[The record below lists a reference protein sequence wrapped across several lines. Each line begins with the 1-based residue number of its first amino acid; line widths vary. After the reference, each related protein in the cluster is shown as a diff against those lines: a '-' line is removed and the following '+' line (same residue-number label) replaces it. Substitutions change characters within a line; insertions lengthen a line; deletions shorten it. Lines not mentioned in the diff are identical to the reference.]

1 MMNKY
6 ILNFEQIKKEDVNA
20 AGGKG
25 ANLGEM
31 TGASIPVPKGYVVL
45 SSAYDAFMDYN
56 KIDVNQIDSAKG
68 IREAIINGN
77 IPAEIKDEIVKSYRE
92 LSSESNRVAVRSS
105 ATAEDLADASFAGQ
119 QETYLNV
126 VGEEEL
132 LEKIKEC
139 FASLW
144 GERAV
149 SYRKQ
154 SGYDKQK
161 VALAV
166 VVQSMVESE
175 SSGVM
180 FTKDPAGDVNNLHI
194 NASYGLGEAVVSG
207 IVSPDEYIVDRE
219 GNIVKKFLG
228 SKEIEIIYSKENGLA
243 SGKDPYVSHGTVK
256 VDVDEKRRSSFVLDD
271 DMIKAL
277 VLEGLKIEN
286 HYGKPMD
293 IEWAIREG
301 KIYILQARCITT
313 LSKETKTFTEE
324 DFANYPKV
332 RPAKGS
338 MRENVLFNLEKTPTP
353 YYPLDHDFGGFIGM
367 QKEVLFNEIGILF
380 GDSMYPIDDDG
391 VSMQSSNKV
400 KITKNVFQIPKYL
413 KMLKDSSENIKLADK
428 SLKECN
434 ELFDKEKNAKKESV
448 EEIGHSLKRM
458 HDLIGKTAYDRFL
471 YALFPNF
478 LVSGKVTKILKKTDS
493 NLNSYDILE
502 GLEYVTADI
511 NREMASLSKKIRQ
524 DTNKCNYVL
533 NHSYIEICE
542 EYPDL
547 NDAFDAFLARFGSK
561 SDFNCYCFISKTWR
575 EDPDRF
581 INTLRPML
589 KSDEDKVPG
598 LEEGLRKYGTIMDKV
613 KSTVS
618 DKKYLKF
625 EENVNALRHYH
636 YVREASQYLWES
648 EFEFCRK
655 LLMDLSG
662 LLNVSYNDLLF
673 LFDKE
678 LYEVCQNGELGNYSE
693 IIERRKNKRAF
704 AEAYWNKC
712 MEDALATEDG
722 SINGIG
728 ASVGQASGK
737 VCIIKSPEEF
747 GKLSQGDILVCTY
760 TDPEWTPLF
769 TLAAGVVVDT
779 GGTLSHAAIVARE
792 YNIPAVLATGDATKK
807 LKDGDNVLVDG
818 SSGKVMII

>member
-1 MMNKY
+1 MSKY
-6 ILNFEQIKKEDVNA
+6 ILFFDQIKKEDVST

-31 TGASIPVPKGYVVL
+31 TGASIPVPAGFVIL
-45 SSAYDAFMDYN
+45 SSAYDAFMEYN
-56 KIDVNQIDSAKG
+56 DIDINRIETAKN
-68 IREAIINGN
+68 IRESIIKGN
-77 IPAEIKDEIVKSYRE
+77 IPEEIKEEIVKSYVE
-92 LSSESNRVAVRSS
+92 LSKESARVAVRSS

-126 VGEEEL
+126 IGEEEL
-132 LEKIKEC
+132 LLKVKEC

-144 GERAV
+144 GDRAV

-154 SGYDKQK
+154 SGYDTQK

-166 VVQSMVESE
+166 VVQTMIESE

-207 IVSPDEYIVDRE
+207 IVSPDEYIADRE

-228 SKEIEIIYSKENGLA
+228 SKEVEIIYSEEKESSSETVMKS
-243 SGKDPYVSHGTVK
+243 SGGTIK
-256 VDVDEKRRSSFVLDD
+256 VNVDEQRRNSFVLDD
-271 DMIKAL
+271 EMIKAL

-313 LSKETKTFTEE
+313 LSKETKTFTDA

-332 RPAKGS
+332 KPAKGS

-367 QKEVLFNEIGILF
+367 QKEVIFREIGLLF

-391 VSMQSSNKV
+391 VSMQSSNKI
-400 KITKNVFQIPKYL
+400 KITKNVAQIPKYL
-413 KMLKDSSENIKLADK
+413 KILKNNEANIKSADD
-428 SLKECN
+428 SLRECN
-434 ELFDKEKNAKKESV
+434 ECFVKEKLLKNETPD
-448 EEIGHSLKRM
+448 EIGQSLKRM
-458 HDLIGKTAYDRFL
+458 HDLIGKTAYDRFM

-478 LVSGKVTKILKKTDS
+478 LVSGKVTKILKKTDPD
-493 NLNSYDILE
+493 LNSYDILE

-511 NREMASLSKKIRQ
+511 NREMAALTEMIRK
-524 DTNKCNYVL
+524 DPDKYDYVMK
-533 NHSYIEICE
+533 HDYAEIIG

-547 NDAFDAFLARFGSK
+547 KDAFKTFMDKYGSK

-589 KSDEDKVPG
+589 KSEENKVPD
-598 LEEGLRKYGTIMDKV
+598 LKEGLQKYKEIMDKAKNAV
-613 KSTVS
+613 PK
-618 DKKYLKF
+618 KKYEQF

-655 LLMDLSG
+655 LLKDLSEKM
-662 LLNVSYNDLLF
+662 NVEYGDLLY
-673 LFDKE
+673 LFENE
-678 LYEVCQNGELGNYSE
+678 LYEVCKKGELGNYTE
-693 IIERRKNKRAF
+693 KVERRKNKRAL

-722 SINGIG
+722 SITGIG
-728 ASVGQASGK
+728 ASVGQAKGK

-792 YNIPAVLATGDATKK
+792 YSIPAVLATGDATKK

-818 SSGKVMII
+818 NSGKVTII